1 MNKNSHKSPHQKT
14 TDRAGAKKKR
24 SGGGTTFTEKIRS
37 SLTLK
42 LNFHLALVLSAAFF
56 TVNLVMA
63 LGAVGTTFFRIERE
77 MQQVINSLEQETYTT
92 YQPLFEEKGFRVR
105 SEALNQ
111 MVVEP
116 SGRQWPPVLQEF
128 LPVESLEVRRDLQ
141 IPSRQPELSLARR
154 IDGATYHLFLAIH
167 HQPHHIIYR
176 IGPDLNRLLLAAVLL
191 LAVELFIFLGSL
203 VEGADAIRK
212 ALKPIADMTATTKS
226 LNQQVAAL
234 GADGTGLKSLTGEIS
249 SIDANQLDRRLAVD
263 ESQQE
268 LKELAQAINQML
280 NRINAAYQS
289 QVRFV
294 SDASHELRTPISVIQ
309 GYVNLVD
316 RWGKKD
322 EKTLQESID
331 AIKGETESMKT
342 LVEQLLFL
350 ARGDNESM
358 QLHLETL
365 EAGQLVEEIVREAQL
380 IDSRHIFEIRL
391 QTSVLLTA
399 DRQLM
404 KQAIRI
410 LVENSIKYTPAG
422 EVISLRVSR
431 EAGQVKITVQ
441 DNGIGIEPEDLPHIF
456 DRFYRSDES
465 RARKTGGS
473 GLGLAIAK
481 WIIQRHNGHFEVISR
496 VDIGTR
502 TTIMLP
508 ETAETEASPD
518 PTTEA
523 MKERA

>member
-1 MNKNSHKSPHQKT
+1 MSKQKGPQKGGRGASL
-14 TDRAGAKKKR
+14 TD
-24 SGGGTTFTEKIRS
+24 KIKS
-37 SLTLK
+37 SLALK
-42 LNFHLALVLSAAFF
+42 LNVHLAVMLFSAFF
-56 TVNLVMA
+56 TVNLV
-63 LGAVGTTFFRIERE
+63 LVIGVTGTTLFRIERE
-77 MQQVINSLEQETYTT
+77 TQLVIDSLENATYMI
-92 YQPLFEEKGFRVR
+92 YQPLFEEKGFQVR
-105 SEALNQ
+105 SETVKNG
-111 MVVEP
+111 VVEP
-116 SGRQWPPVLQEF
+116 SGRLLPRALQEM
-128 LPVESLEVRRDLQ
+128 LPVESLEARRDLKL
-141 IPSRQPELSLARR
+141 PPRQHDISLAQR
-154 IDGATYHLFLAIH
+154 IDRTTYHLNLTIQ
-167 HQPHHIIYR
+167 HQPHEIIYQ
-176 IGPDLNRLLLAAVLL
+176 IGPDLNRLLLAGILL
-191 LAVELFIFLGSL
+191 LALEMFVFLGSL
-203 VEGADAIRK
+203 VEGVGAIRK
-212 ALKPIADMTATTKS
+212 TLKPIADMAATTKS
-226 LNQQVAAL
+226 LNEQVAAL
-234 GADGTGLKSLTGEIS
+234 GPDGTGLKDLTGEIS
-249 SIDANQLDRRLAVD
+249 SIDASQLDRRLAVD
-263 ESQQE
+263 ESQKE

-309 GYVNLVD
+309 GYVNLLD

-331 AIKGETESMKT
+331 AIKGETESMKA

-350 ARGDNESM
+350 ARGDTESM
-358 QLHLETL
+358 QLHLEPV
-365 EAGQLVEEIVREAQL
+365 EAVELVEEIVREAQL
-380 IDSRHIFEIRL
+380 IDSHHTFETRL

-410 LVENSIKYTPAG
+410 LLENSMKYTPAG
-422 EVISLRVSR
+422 EVISLRVNQMDS
-431 EAGQVKITVQ
+431 QVHITVQ

-481 WIIQRHNGHFEVISR
+481 WIIQRHHGHVEVISR

-508 ETAETEASPD
+508 ETTETAVSPE